1 MSLDLDEYLEDTPK
15 QQFML
20 ALSRKALHNADRFGR
35 HTGELFVK
43 FLEGQLRT
51 NVSSPLDYMRLSDE
65 GSSL

>member
-43 FLEGQLRT
+43 LLEGQ
-51 NVSSPLDYMRLSDE
+51 
-65 GSSL
+65 